1 MSERKEWFGLILRL
15 VLGGVLFYASLS
27 KLADP
32 YQNVQ
37 SVRAYELLNGTWSK
51 LLGYGLPLVEVLVGI
66 CLIVGLITRVSGVF
80 AAGLMAMFIFGIA
93 SVWIRGININCG
105 CFGDGGYD
113 PNASD
118 KYPWEI
124 ARDVGLFAMGVWL
137 MIWPRTKLALDNLI
151 FRRTPERI
159 LDGQAV

>member
-15 VLGGVLFYASLS
+15 VLGGVLVWASWS
-27 KLADP
+27 KLVDP
-32 YQNVQ
+32 YSNVAT
-37 SVRAYELLNGTWSK
+37 VRAYQLVPEPWPK
-51 LLGYGLPLVEVLVGI
+51 LLGYGLPIVEVLVGL
-66 CLIVGLITRVSGVF
+66 CLIVGLITRISGLF

-93 SVWIRGININCG
+93 SVWIRGIEINCG
-105 CFGDGGYD
+105 CFGNGGYD

-124 ARDVGLFAMGVWL
+124 ARDVGLMAAAVWL
-137 MIWPRTKLALDNLI
+137 MIWPRTKFALDNLI